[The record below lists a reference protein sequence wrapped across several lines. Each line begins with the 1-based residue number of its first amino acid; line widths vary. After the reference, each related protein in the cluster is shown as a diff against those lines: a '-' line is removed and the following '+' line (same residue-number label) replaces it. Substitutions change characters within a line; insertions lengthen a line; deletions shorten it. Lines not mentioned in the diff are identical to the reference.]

1 MRKRLLSVAIV
12 AAFAILIFVISSNPP
27 SAERR
32 GGKPPADIAVDV
44 KAVEA
49 REYTIKLDS
58 YGLIRPRTQTQLLP
72 QVSAQVT
79 WVSPQFRAGGFFE
92 EGEALLRLEDRD
104 YQVALIRAEASLASA
119 KQLLSEEEARVKQAK
134 ADWKRSG
141 KKGEAPDIVVRK
153 PQLRAAQAN
162 VQSAAAS
169 LSQAKLDVERTHIRA
184 PFAGRVLSKS
194 VDLGQFVS
202 SGTVLATIYGVDT
215 IEVRLPIKSR
225 DLAYIQLPERYRF
238 NQTSEDK
245 PAVEFISTLIR
256 PEHWFGQ
263 VIETEG
269 AIDSGSRQLYV
280 IAEIKDPYGAAALT
294 DGEQKKAP
302 LKIGQYV
309 QAKINGKTLN
319 DAIVIPN
326 RVIYQGSYVYVEEG
340 GKLQRRDIH
349 IAWQNEQEAL
359 IDEGLQVGDMLV
371 TTSLGQLPSGTAVR
385 VIKDKPDKRRAS
397 AGQKN
402 KESRKGKTEGRGPQ
416 LGKSRQLGER
426 GEQTAPQKNNVETSA
441 ANGQRGES

>member
-1 MRKRLLSVAIV
+1 MRNRLLSVAIV
-12 AAFAILIFVISSNPP
+12 AAFALLIFVISSNPP
-27 SAERR
+27 SAKRR

-44 KAVEA
+44 QAVEG

-92 EGEALLRLEDRD
+92 EGEELLRLEDRD
-104 YQVALIRAEASLASA
+104 YQVALIKAQASLASA
-119 KQLLSEEEARVKQAK
+119 QQLLSEEEARVKQAK

-153 PQLRAAQAN
+153 PQLLAAQAN
-162 VQSAAAS
+162 VQSAEAS
-169 LSQAKLDVERTHIRA
+169 LSQAELDVERTHIRA

-202 SGTVLATIYGVDT
+202 SGTVLATLYGVDT

-238 NQTSEDK
+238 NQTSEEK

-280 IAEIKDPYGAAALT
+280 IAEIKDPYGSAALA
-294 DGEQKKAP
+294 DGEEKKAP

-309 QAKINGKTLN
+309 QAKISGKTLN
-319 DAIVIPN
+319 NAIVIPN
-326 RVIYQGSYVYVEEG
+326 RVIYQGSYVYLESN
-340 GKLQRRDIH
+340 GKLQRRDIR
-349 IAWQNEQEAL
+349 IAWQNENEAL
-359 IDEGLQVGDMLV
+359 IEDGLQIGDQLV
-371 TTSLGQLPSGTAVR
+371 TTNLGQLPSGTAVQ
-385 VIKDKPDKRRAS
+385 VIKDKPEQRRAS
-397 AGQKN
+397 AAPQG
-402 KESRKGKTEGRGPQ
+402 EGPQ
-416 LGKSRQLGER
+416 LGNPRVPGER
-426 GEQTAPQKNNVETSA
+426 GQRKARQKNSPDRIETNA
-441 ANGQRGES
+441 QRGES

>member
-1 MRKRLLSVAIV
+1 MRKKWISVAIV
-12 AAFAILIFVISSNPP
+12 AAFAMLIFVISSNPP
-27 SAERR
+27 SAKRR

-44 KAVEA
+44 QAIEA
-49 REYTIKLDS
+49 REYAIQLDS

-72 QVSAQVT
+72 EVSARIT

-92 EGEALLRLEDRD
+92 AGEALLRLEDRD
-104 YQVALIRAEASLASA
+104 YQVALVKARASLASA
-119 KQLLSEEEARVKQAK
+119 EQLLSEEEARVKQAK

-141 KKGEAPDIVVRK
+141 KKGEAPDIVTRK
-153 PQLRAAQAN
+153 PQLLAAQAN
-162 VQSAAAS
+162 VQSAEAS
-169 LSQAKLDVERTHIRA
+169 LSQAELDVERTHIRA

-238 NQTSEDK
+238 NQSSEEK
-245 PAVEFISTLIR
+245 PSVEFISTLIR

-280 IAEIKDPYGAAALT
+280 IAEIKDPYGAAALS
-294 DGEQKKAP
+294 DGDQKKAP

-309 QAKINGKTLN
+309 QAKISGKTLN
-319 DAIVIPN
+319 NAIVIPN
-326 RVIYQGSYVYVEEG
+326 RVIYQGSYVYVEVDG
-340 GKLQRRDIH
+340 TLQRRNIH
-349 IAWQNEQEAL
+349 IAWQNEHEAL
-359 IDEGLQVGDMLV
+359 IDDGLQVGDNLV
-371 TTSLGQLPSGTAVR
+371 VTSLGQLPSGTAVR
-385 VIKDKPDKRRAS
+385 VITDKPEQRRAVS
-397 AGQKN
+397 GRQGQ
-402 KESRKGKTEGRGPQ
+402 GPQ
-416 LGKSRQLGER
+416 LGKPRQAGER
-426 GEQTAPQKNNVETSA
+426 GQKKSSERRRTNAPEAHV
-441 ANGQRGES
+441 QRGDS

>member
-1 MRKRLLSVAIV
+1 MRNRLLSVAIV
-12 AAFAILIFVISSNPP
+12 AAFALLIFVISSNPP
-27 SAERR
+27 SAKRR

-44 KAVEA
+44 QAVEG

-92 EGEALLRLEDRD
+92 EGEELLRLEDRD
-104 YQVALIRAEASLASA
+104 YQVALIKAQASLASA
-119 KQLLSEEEARVKQAK
+119 QQLLSEEEARVKQAK

-153 PQLRAAQAN
+153 PQLLAAQAN
-162 VQSAAAS
+162 VQSAEAS
-169 LSQAKLDVERTHIRA
+169 LSQAELDVERTHIRA

-202 SGTVLATIYGVDT
+202 SGTVLATLYGVDT

-238 NQTSEDK
+238 NQTSEEK

-280 IAEIKDPYGAAALT
+280 IAEIKDPYGSAALA
-294 DGEQKKAP
+294 DGEEKKAP

-309 QAKINGKTLN
+309 QAKISGKTLSN
-319 DAIVIPN
+319 AIVIPN
-326 RVIYQGSYVYVEEG
+326 RVIYQGSYVYLESN
-340 GKLQRRDIH
+340 GKLQRRDIR
-349 IAWQNEQEAL
+349 IAWQNENEAL
-359 IDEGLQVGDMLV
+359 IEDGLQIGDQLV
-371 TTSLGQLPSGTAVR
+371 TTNLGQLPSGTAVQ
-385 VIKDKPDKRRAS
+385 VIKDKPEQRRAS
-397 AGQKN
+397 AAPQD
-402 KESRKGKTEGRGPQ
+402 EGPQ
-416 LGKSRQLGER
+416 LGKPRVPGER
-426 GEQTAPQKNNVETSA
+426 GQRKAHQKNSPDRIETNA
-441 ANGQRGES
+441 QRGES